1 MKPTPMLR
9 QAVVEYRAGRQEAFT
24 TLYQE
29 SSKYLYVCIRDVIGR
44 NDNAEDIIS
53 DIMQDTYVEISK
65 NIGQLKDEDSFLSW
79 AGKIASNKC
88 YKWVTK
94 NKREVLLNENDTT
107 FENLADN
114 DNIIPEEILQSLE
127 KQRLVRGIIDTQ
139 LTSMQRLCI
148 IAYYYNEQKQSEIAQ
163 EFGIPENTVKTNL
176 SRAKAKIKEGV
187 LDIEKKQGTKL
198 YSVAPLLLFLLGEE
212 VSACTVPQSVTT
224 KVSIAVS
231 SAAKEIGKKTLWGKL
246 VSASTK
252 TKVIAGIVSAAAAV
266 AVGSAIGTT
275 VFMVTQDREEPWE
288 KEFREILLAK
298 DDAVGFDLNDFEEDG
313 IPELIILNEDDSLT
327 LCSYREEEEPYMT
340 DLKAGREHDDG
351 QHHVLEQNQYG
362 YDLEYGNMINLIDV
376 GVSVDGNE
384 ADHLTVPRYF
394 SYLNGTS
401 RDIEGAS
408 HGYLTGVY
416 PVQWIYF
423 WEEEGQAHEIS
434 EEEAMKHIA
443 EAQSRFNE
451 IQFTDITEEDI
462 NERFDEFKENG
473 NRRRKRNS
481 TVEMPVQTESET
493 TEIQETSASEPITET
508 EITLSDKEQ
517 EDLQVLV
524 SVLTLNSYHFGE
536 DMYSYHYPVSDVS
549 AGMKIIDILG
559 NQCQGESSYTQYL
572 PPTEIDDAL
581 IRYCDKDDV
590 QLYLKNVFGIEDA
603 DISAY
608 CEGNRAVFDM
618 IGDYIWTDTIID
630 QATMM
635 SDGTYRVEGKFILW
649 LATDIPEVVYPYE
662 LTVIKNSASP
672 FGFQVISMDFGE
684 EVTEDY
690 EQAGQVTAGDGSL
703 SDILLNPE
711 GNSAYYPQGVEY
723 NGLYFALIDI
733 DKDGEDEILL
743 GTPGDTDYFGDPVFM
758 TIYNIL
764 KYDRSSGTVTDF
776 DGDQVYNPLDA
787 DSWHYYDTGILMTMA
802 EIGEGHTNFWNL
814 RTGEFIDAAL
824 WVRDDPSKGPDSEG
838 HSKIYNA
845 NGREITG
852 VEADQYYQSLKSGN
866 EIPIIWCEVN
876 AANIEALISGGS
888 VTAVNIPAPYGS
900 YKSNRGSELNF
911 LSDTRVQV
919 SEGGMSNVCDYTIDS
934 MGNIVID
941 PANEAVEGTYNSA
954 TDELVFYGMKF
965 KK

>member
-9 QAVVEYRAGRQEAFT
+9 QAVAEYRAGRQEAFT

-29 SSKYLYVCIRDVIGR
+29 SSKYLYVCIREVIGR

-88 YKWVTK
+88 YKWITK

-163 EFGIPENTVKTNL
+163 ELGIPENTVKTNL
-176 SRAKAKIKEGV
+176 SRAKTKIKEGV

-266 AVGSAIGTT
+266 AVGSVIGTA
-275 VFMVTQDREEPWE
+275 VFMVTQDKEEPWE
-288 KEFREILLAK
+288 KEFREFLLA
-298 DDAVGFDLNDFEEDG
+298 DGDTVGFDLNDFEEDG
-313 IPELIILNEDDSLT
+313 IPELVLLNEDGFVNVRYCQEYENAGTVEIID
-327 LCSYREEEEPYMT
+327 P
-340 DLKAGREHDDG
+340 DLDFSNGSGYAY
-351 QHHVLEQNQYG
+351 QYNYG
-362 YDLEYGNMINLIDV
+362 YDIEYDRMVIFTDVTYQEQSFTPFIYCHIYNGNMETEQPIKFASDMIQGTLVLSFCIF
-376 GVSVDGNE
+376 E
-384 ADHLTVPRYF
+384 
-394 SYLNGTS
+394 NGQRIILS
-401 RDIEGAS
+401 D
-408 HGYLTGVY
+408 
-416 PVQWIYF
+416 
-423 WEEEGQAHEIS
+423 
-434 EEEAMKHIA
+434 EEAMEYIA

-451 IQFTDITEEDI
+451 IKFTDITEEDI
-462 NERFDEFKENG
+462 NERFDEFKEDG

-481 TVEMPVQTESET
+481 TVEIPVQTESET
-493 TEIQETSASEPITET
+493 TEIQETSASEPIAET

-524 SVLTLNSYHFGE
+524 SMLTLNSYYFGE
-536 DMYSYHYPVSDVS
+536 DMYGHHYPVSDVS
-549 AGMKIIDILG
+549 AGMKIIDIIG
-559 NQCQGESSYTQYL
+559 NQCQGEPSYTQYL
-572 PPTEIDDAL
+572 PPTETDDAL
-581 IRYCDKDDV
+581 IRHCDKDDV

-608 CEGNRAVFDM
+608 CEGNRAVFGM

-630 QATMM
+630 QAAMM
-635 SDGTYRVEGKFILW
+635 SDGTYRIDGKFILW

-662 LTVIKNSASP
+662 LTVIKNDASS

-684 EVTEDY
+684 DMTEDY
-690 EQAGQVTAGDGSL
+690 EQAGQVTTGDGSL

-723 NGLYFALIDI
+723 GGLYFALIDI
-733 DKDGEDEILL
+733 DKDGEDEIML
-743 GTPGDTDYFGDPVFM
+743 GTADSTDYFGKPEWM
-758 TIYNIL
+758 TIFNIL
-764 KYDRSSGTVTDF
+764 KYERSSGTVADF

-802 EIGEGHTNFWNL
+802 EVGEGHTNFWNL
-814 RTGEFIDAAL
+814 LTGEFVDAAL

-838 HSKIYNA
+838 HSRIYNA
-845 NGREITG
+845 NGIEITG

-888 VTAVNIPAPYGS
+888 VTAVNIPAPYGR
-900 YKSNRGSELNF
+900 YKSNGGTELNF

-954 TDELVFYGMKF
+954 TDELVFYARKY
-965 KK
+965 KKY

>member
-9 QAVVEYRAGRQEAFT
+9 QAVAEYRAGRQEAFT

-29 SSKYLYVCIRDVIGR
+29 SSKYLYVCIREVIGK
-44 NDNAEDIIS
+44 NDNAEDVIS

-65 NIGQLKDEDSFLSW
+65 SIGQLKDEDSFLSW

-88 YKWVTK
+88 YKWITK

-163 EFGIPENTVKTNL
+163 ELGIPENTVKTNL
-176 SRAKAKIKEGV
+176 SRAKTKIKEGV

-252 TKVIAGIVSAAAAV
+252 TKVIAGIVSATAAV
-266 AVGSAIGTT
+266 AVGSVIGTA
-275 VFMVTQDREEPWE
+275 VFMVTQDKEEPWE
-288 KEFREILLAK
+288 KEFREFLLA
-298 DDAVGFDLNDFEEDG
+298 DGDTVGFDLNDFEEDG
-313 IPELIILNEDDSLT
+313 IPELVLLNEDGFVNVRYCQEYENAGTVEIIDPDLDFSNG
-327 LCSYREEEEPYMT
+327 SGYPY
-340 DLKAGREHDDG
+340 
-351 QHHVLEQNQYG
+351 QYNYG
-362 YDLEYGNMINLIDV
+362 YDIEYDRMVIFTDVTYQEQSFTPFIYCHIYNGNMETEQPIKFASDMIQGTLV
-376 GVSVDGNE
+376 
-384 ADHLTVPRYF
+384 F
-394 SYLNGTS
+394 SFSIFENGQRIILS
-401 RDIEGAS
+401 D
-408 HGYLTGVY
+408 
-416 PVQWIYF
+416 
-423 WEEEGQAHEIS
+423 
-434 EEEAMKHIA
+434 EEAMEYIA

-451 IQFTDITEEDI
+451 IKFTDITEEDI
-462 NERFDEFKENG
+462 NERFDEFKEDG
-473 NRRRKRNS
+473 NRRRKRNN
-481 TVEMPVQTESET
+481 TVEIPVQTESET

-517 EDLQVLV
+517 KDLQVLV

-536 DMYSYHYPVSDVS
+536 DMYGYHYPVSDVS
-549 AGMKIIDILG
+549 VDMTTIDILG
-559 NQCQGESSYTQYL
+559 NEGLRDSFYMEYL
-572 PPTEIDDAL
+572 PPTETDDTL
-581 IRYCDKDDV
+581 IRYCDKEDV

-608 CEGNRAVFDM
+608 CEGDRVIFDM
-618 IGDYIWTDTIID
+618 IGDTSTLQEVAIDRSVLISDNTYKIEGIYFAWYIDDTLES
-630 QATMM
+630 A
-635 SDGTYRVEGKFILW
+635 
-649 LATDIPEVVYPYE
+649 YPYE
-662 LTVIKNSASP
+662 LTVIKNDASS
-672 FGFQVISMDFGE
+672 FGFQVISMDFGK

-690 EQAGQVTAGDGSL
+690 EQAGQVTTGDGSL

-723 NGLYFALIDI
+723 KDLYFALIDI

-743 GTPGDTDYFGDPVFM
+743 GTPGDTDYFGDPIFM
-758 TIYNIL
+758 AIFNIL

-776 DGDQVYNPLDA
+776 DGDKVYNPLDA
-787 DSWHYYDTGILMTMA
+787 DSWHYYDTGVLMTMA
-802 EIGEGHTNFWNL
+802 EVGEGHTNFWNL
-814 RTGEFIDAAL
+814 LTGEFIDAAL

-866 EIPIIWCEVN
+866 EIPIIWCEAN
-876 AANIEALISGGS
+876 TANIEALISGGS
-888 VTAVNIPAPYGS
+888 VTAVNIPVPYGS
-900 YKSNRGSELNF
+900 YKSNRGSKLNF

-919 SEGGMSNVCDYTIDS
+919 SEGGMSNICDYTIDS